1 MKTLTEWFDRVYVIN
16 CAHRPDR
23 KARVMSHLLGS
34 GMVEN
39 PDKLAVFNAIVGDWT
54 TNPACWTSG
63 QGAWGC
69 LRSHQ
74 RLVEDVMHDRD
85 DRYQPKLGNV
95 LVLEDDVVFLD
106 KALEDL
112 NRFMEAVPEDW
123 DQIYLG
129 GQHMQQHEDT
139 DNPAVIVG
147 RSVNRTHAYALAAK
161 AWQPFY
167 RHISHAPDYHGSN
180 KHIDH
185 QLELA
190 HRRRDW
196 KVYCPRVW
204 ICDQE
209 EGSSNISGK
218 TSPRQTWI

>member
-1 MKTLTEWFDRVYVIN
+1 MKTLTDYFDRVYVIN

-23 KARVMSHLLGS
+23 RQRVLAHLWNA
-34 GMVEN
+34 GMVSD
-39 PDKLAVFNAIVGDWT
+39 PLKLVVFNAIIGDWT
-54 TNPACWTSG
+54 TSPACWTSG

-69 LRSHQ
+69 LQSHR
-74 RLVEDVMHDRD
+74 RLIEDVMHERD
-85 DRYQPKLGNV
+85 DRYQLTLGNV

-106 KALEDL
+106 NALADL
-112 NRFMEAVPEDW
+112 NKFMDAVPEDW

-129 GQHMQQHEDT
+129 GQHRQQHEET
-139 DNPAVIVG
+139 SNPAVIVG

-161 AWQPFY
+161 AFQPFY

-190 HRRRDW
+190 HQRRDW

-204 ICDQE
+204 ICGQE
-209 EGSSNISGK
+209 EGASNISGK
-218 TSPRQTWI
+218 TNPRQTWI